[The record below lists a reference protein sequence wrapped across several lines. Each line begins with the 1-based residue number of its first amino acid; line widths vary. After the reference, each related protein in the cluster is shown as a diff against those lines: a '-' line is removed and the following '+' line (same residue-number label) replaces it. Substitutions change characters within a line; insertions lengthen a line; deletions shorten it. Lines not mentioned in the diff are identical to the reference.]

1 MLCCDQNQVPG
12 ILQHDSVLWGSNPGP
27 QRRAG
32 SSSTTFRLCHFDGG
46 WESEGISAM
55 VPSGGNRIDMYDD
68 PEFTYDLTY
77 DRTSFVDHG
86 AVVWGIVL
94 MVGEWPPLDDA
105 QRQINLRFTEFEM
118 QASKAVSEGSID
130 VYDASSLMTCQPLC
144 HMYMSTEPALV

>member
-1 MLCCDQNQVPG
+1 
-12 ILQHDSVLWGSNPGP
+12 
-27 QRRAG
+27 
-32 SSSTTFRLCHFDGG
+32 
-46 WESEGISAM
+46 M

-105 QRQINLRFTEFEM
+105 QRQINLRFTEFL
-118 QASKAVSEGSID
+118 
-130 VYDASSLMTCQPLC
+130 DAGEQSGVGGEHRRLRCKLTNDLSATLP
-144 HMYMSTEPALV
+144 HVHVH